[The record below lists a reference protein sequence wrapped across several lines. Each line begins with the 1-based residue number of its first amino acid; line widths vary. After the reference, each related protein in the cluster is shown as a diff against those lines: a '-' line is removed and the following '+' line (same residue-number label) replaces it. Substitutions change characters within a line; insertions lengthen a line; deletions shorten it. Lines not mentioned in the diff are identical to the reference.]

1 MLYLITG
8 KAGAGKTHEAQNMD
22 FMSWYEWDNP
32 AFLID
37 GDDVRDI
44 WNDSD
49 FTDEGR
55 ERHGVRMARIGR
67 LAEKQGFTP
76 IIAAITPTKKIR
88 DLIRSHFEE
97 SKIIYIKGGS
107 LWPGTTYEEPSEEEL
122 R

>member
-8 KAGAGKTHEAQNMD
+8 KAGAGKSHKARDLENEVHD
-22 FMSWYEWDNP
+22 V
-32 AFLID
+32 FLID

-44 WNDSD
+44 WNDD
-49 FTDEGR
+49 NFTDEGR

-88 DLIRSHFEE
+88 DLIRSHFEK

-107 LWPGTTYEEPSEEEL
+107 LWPETTYEEPSEEEL